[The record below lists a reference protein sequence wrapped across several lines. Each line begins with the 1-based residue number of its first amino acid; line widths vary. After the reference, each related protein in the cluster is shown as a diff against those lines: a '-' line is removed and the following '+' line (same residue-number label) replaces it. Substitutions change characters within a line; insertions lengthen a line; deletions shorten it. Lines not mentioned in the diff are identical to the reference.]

1 MGRIIALFAL
11 VAAAA
16 SLGCPG
22 KPPAQPTQGGAEQ
35 AKPTSELDGTWQA
48 VSIEAEDGTSGN
60 DMASVSRLTIAGEKL
75 KVALGAANID
85 GFITTDT
92 TRNPKTFDAKGSS
105 KEGAK
110 LNWSG
115 IYEFEDDTLKLC
127 MGEPGA
133 RPKEFKSNPATL
145 WVLKRAK

>member
-1 MGRIIALFAL
+1 MRRILALFAL

-22 KPPAQPTQGGAEQ
+22 KQPTQGGAEQ
-35 AKPTSELDGTWQA
+35 PKPTSKLDGTWQA
-48 VSIEAEDGTSGN
+48 VRIEAEDGTSGD
-60 DMASVSRLTIAGEKL
+60 DMASATRLTIAGEKL
-75 KVALGAANID
+75 KVTLGAANID
-85 GFITTDT
+85 GVITTDT

-115 IYEFEDDTLKLC
+115 IYEFEGDTLKLC
-127 MGEPGA
+127 IGEPGA

-145 WVLKRAK
+145 WVLKRVK

>member
-1 MGRIIALFAL
+1 MRRIIALFAL

-35 AKPTSELDGTWQA
+35 PKATPKLDGTWQA
-48 VSIEAEDGTSGN
+48 VRIEAEDGTSGN
-60 DMASVSRLTIAGEKL
+60 DMASVTRLTIAGEKL
-75 KVALGAANID
+75 KVTLGAANID

-92 TRNPKTFDAKGSS
+92 TRNPKTFDAQGSS

-110 LNWSG
+110 LDWSG
-115 IYEFEDDTLKLC
+115 IYEFEGDTLKLC
-127 MGEPGA
+127 IGEPGA

-145 WVLKRAK
+145 WVLKRVK